1 MTFCVYLLIQI
12 NTKNKNSYVGYTS
25 NITNR
30 LKLHNTSK
38 GAKFTKGKKW
48 KLIYKKQYATKSQA
62 MKEEIKLKKN
72 RKVREYIKNHYNKKE
87 YENINFTSV

>member
-48 KLIYKKQYATKSQA
+48 KLIYKKQYATKYQE

>member
-12 NTKNKNSYVGYTS
+12 NTKKPNSYVGYT
-25 NITNR
+25 NDITNR

-87 YENINFTSV
+87 YENINFTSI